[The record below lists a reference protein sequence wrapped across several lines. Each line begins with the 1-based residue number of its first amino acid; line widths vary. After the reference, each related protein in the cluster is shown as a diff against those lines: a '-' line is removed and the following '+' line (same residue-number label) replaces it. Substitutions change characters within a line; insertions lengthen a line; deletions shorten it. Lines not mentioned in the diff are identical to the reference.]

1 MVRRAVTAV
10 LLVLAVLVT
19 VVTIPARYVEHTVLD
34 TEGYLEVVGPLASE
48 PAVQEAVS
56 AAITREVTAQIDV
69 QALVDD
75 ALSNAAGRE
84 RVPDALTRLS
94 PVVGPALANQVDT
107 MIARAADRLVQSQ
120 AFVTLWI
127 SANEVGHGT
136 AARVLED
143 RSGEY
148 LDIENGVVS
157 VPLDPFVEEVR
168 DRLVDR
174 GLTIAERIE
183 PQGRSITLFESDD
196 LAAVSDGVTWLDR
209 LTPWLPVI
217 VLVLVAAAVGDAG
230 AGRRLRTVAVAAGAI
245 ALAMLVLQAGVQVGH
260 DRALGALTLQDTGAE
275 AMRLALDAFLAP
287 LRGEIWRVFWVSAVV
302 SVACVGWPW
311 AYPRVRQL
319 VASRRSPA
327 SPGPA

>member
-217 VLVLVAAAVGDAG
+217 VLALVAAAAWVAG
-230 AGRRLRTVAVAAGAI
+230 VGRRLRTVAVAAGVI
-245 ALAMLVLQAGVQVGH
+245 ALVMLVLQAGVQIGNT
-260 DRALGALTLQDTGAE
+260 RALDALTLQDTGME
-275 AMRLALDAFLAP
+275 AVRLALDAFLTP

-302 SVACVGWPW
+302 SVVCFAWPW
-311 AYPRVRQL
+311 AWPRARRL
-319 VASRRSPA
+319 ASSRRTPA
-327 SPGPA
+327 PAA